1 MPWTAGSVG
10 ARTFQA
16 RHGGQLLGP
25 EAAIDALQAAVRHSR
40 VTSLVNSLHNHQRVQ
55 TPPVGGPAHQNWSL
69 GLIGRTCMCTR
80 TSPGWG
86 AGTSASVMMTS
97 ALAGASLQNRA
108 TAAAVCVLGC
118 TMLAGWCWGRRL
130 RQLFVLLTSSNSI
143 TPLFQTSP
151 LFITSPG
158 RGLISAC
165 PAPLGAP
172 YFSVDFRPHTD
183 VQKILSPILLCKEA
197 GPVKTGA
204 SFAYL
209 SPFFTQQP
217 NMLGQRG
224 RQVSIHPMRAHVLG
238 DLA

>member
-1 MPWTAGSVG
+1 MTVLRCTAMPWTAGSVG

-118 TMLAGWCWGRRL
+118 TMPAGWCWGRRL

-143 TPLFQTSP
+143 TPQFQTSP
-151 LFITSPG
+151 TPLFNTSPE
-158 RGLISAC
+158 LISAC

-172 YFSVDFRPHTD
+172 YFQWTSG
-183 VQKILSPILLCKEA
+183 PILMCK
-197 GPVKTGA
+197 
-204 SFAYL
+204 
-209 SPFFTQQP
+209 
-217 NMLGQRG
+217 R
-224 RQVSIHPMRAHVLG
+224 
-238 DLA
+238 